1 MTVMLL
7 EASIP
12 LSVLLYVVLGLAGT
26 VALVAL
32 IIFLFKA
39 AAAAGHIGKLVREIS
54 PDLEKTVEK
63 LPSTVGNIEIISGN
77 LVDVTDE
84 LADFTPG
91 LLDDVEAVLDA
102 LGSTTEALSSVI
114 TGLTDGVSSLFGG
127 KRRKPA
133 GSSTTQQILTIA
145 GALLGLMNK
154 GRDKD
159 TAKKKK
165 KKKKK

>member
-12 LSVLLYVVLGLAGT
+12 LSTLLYVVLGLTGT

-32 IIFLFKA
+32 IVFLFKA
-39 AAAAGHIGKLVREIS
+39 TTAVGHIGKLVKDIT

-63 LPSTVGNIEIISGN
+63 LPSTIENIEIISGN
-77 LVDVTDE
+77 LVDITDE
-84 LADFTPG
+84 LADVTPQ
-91 LLDDVEAVLDA
+91 LVDDVELVLDA
-102 LGSTTEALSSVI
+102 LGSTTESLSSII
-114 TGLTDGVSSLFGG
+114 TGLTDGVSSLFSG

-133 GSSTTQQILTIA
+133 GSSTTQQILAIA

-154 GRDKD
+154 GREKDK
-159 TAKKKK
+159 AKKKK
-165 KKKKK
+165 KQKK